1 MAKQQERTLGIL
13 SHVLGLFTSFIG
25 PLIIYLASED
35 KFSKDQAKEA
45 LNWQFSLIIY
55 SIISAILMII
65 LIGFLLIIALGIMN
79 LVFSIIAAI
88 KASEGKTYQY
98 PLTIRFFK

>member
-25 PLIIYLASED
+25 PLIVYLVAED
-35 KFSKDQAKEA
+35 AFSKNQAKEA

-55 SIISAILMII
+55 SIISAILMIV
-65 LIGFLLIIALGIMN
+65 LIGFLLIIALGVMN

-88 KASEGKTYQY
+88 KASEGNTYQY